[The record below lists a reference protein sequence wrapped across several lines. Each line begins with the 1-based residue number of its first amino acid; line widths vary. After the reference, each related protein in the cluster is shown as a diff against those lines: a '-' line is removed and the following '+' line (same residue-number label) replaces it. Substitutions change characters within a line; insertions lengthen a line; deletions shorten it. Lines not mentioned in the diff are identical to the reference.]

1 MMELLFIIMLAVLL
15 DLWLGEVPASIH
27 PVVMMGKFIDFLKPH
42 LLKYQNKFSGMVL
55 TFIVMVIF
63 IIPLYFILGFIQFNL
78 IIYILTSGF
87 ILFTTFAI
95 KGLLDTTRQF
105 TEYLDQDLEQ
115 ARHSV
120 SQLVSRDTS
129 NLSREELASA
139 ALESLTENITDSV
152 IAPLFY
158 TFLLG
163 VLGGMA
169 YRVINTLDAM
179 VGYKDPVNKDIGWFP
194 AKLDDVAN
202 YLPAR
207 ITGLLIVVS
216 ASFMGLNWRASYDTI
231 RRDARKTPSP
241 NSGYPM
247 AAAAGAL
254 GVQLDKKQ
262 TYILGDK
269 INLINREI
277 LEQALILTQITVL
290 FFLII
295 SSVIYTSILFLI

>member
-27 PVVMMGKFIDFLKPH
+27 PVVLMGRLTDFLKPP
-42 LLKYQNKFSGMVL
+42 LLRYQNKFSGIVL
-55 TFIVMVIF
+55 TFIILVIF
-63 IIPLYFILGFIQFNL
+63 LIPFYFILEFLEFNL
-78 IIYILTSGF
+78 IIYILISSF
-87 ILFTTFAI
+87 ILSTTFAI
-95 KGLLDTTRQF
+95 KALLDSTRQF
-105 TEYLDQDLEQ
+105 MEYLDQDLEQ

-158 TFLLG
+158 TFIFG

-179 VGYKDPVNKDIGWFP
+179 VGYKDPLNKDIGWFP

-216 ASFMGLNWRASYDTI
+216 AVFMGLNWRASYDTI

-254 GVQLDKKQ
+254 GVQLEKKQ

-269 INLINREI
+269 INLINREV
-277 LEQALILTQITVL
+277 LEQALSLTQITVI

-295 SSVIYTSILFLI
+295 SSIIYTCIMLLI